1 VAAALRGMMTRRAPI
16 PAGAHANVPKPP
28 LREALLYGLAAAIP
42 MVGFGFMDNVV
53 LIVAGSNIDY
63 YFGTS
68 LGIHTMTAAGL
79 GQVVSD
85 TSGVLFGQ
93 FIENVAEVRACMR
106 ACVRA
111 RASERQ
117 QPS

>member
-1 VAAALRGMMTRRAPI
+1 MI
-16 PAGAHANVPKPP
+16 
-28 LREALLYGLAAAIP
+28 
-42 MVGFGFMDNVV
+42 GFGFMDNVV

-93 FIENVAEVRACMR
+93 LIENVAQVSTPLPPLPY
-106 ACVRA
+106 V
-111 RASERQ
+111 
-117 QPS
+117 